1 MSEVIVDT
9 LKHSGNS
16 GTANVTLASSGAVTT
31 ADDLTV
37 GDNLVATKQNGCQ
50 RIVLEQFL
58 CPCDG
63 SAIVLQD
70 GSKTIANVSSDQVL
84 STWADVNGSTIAYT
98 PPTGTTQVIYEFHCP
113 WGYADSNFP
122 IIGFKFFIDSD
133 EVVYARR
140 SVSAEDGDNVFVF
153 KWGINIGGSANTN
166 TGRLASWTSAK
177 TLKMQ
182 AEEYSTS
189 YEGKLFQSN
198 HHGSSGTD
206 TFMQPLLGITAIG

>member
-1 MSEVIVDT
+1 MSTIKGT
-9 LKHSGNS
+9 NFTHSSNS
-16 GTANVTLASSGAVTT
+16 GTANLVL
-31 ADDLTV
+31 
-37 GDNLVATKQNGCQ
+37 DNTGNVEARKVNGCQ

-63 SAIVLQD
+63 SSIVLQD

-84 STWADVNGSTIAYT
+84 STSWADVNGTTIAYT

-113 WGYADSNFP
+113 WGYADTDFP

-140 SVSAEDGDNVFVF
+140 SVSAQDGDNVFVF
-153 KWGINIGGSANTN
+153 KWPINIGGSADTN
-166 TGRLASWTSAK
+166 TGRLASWTSSK

-182 AEEYSTS
+182 AEEHHSN

-198 HHGSSGTD
+198 HHGSSSTD
-206 TFMQPLLGITAIG
+206 TFMQPLLGLTAIG